1 MAESEE
7 ESVPPSPGQEKFLV
21 RTPRGDL
28 WLISKDAIPEIKH
41 SNDPNRQP
49 HDQRLVDILNAT
61 DGNLAEHFECPN
73 PGVKVQIAVVD
84 FDAPS

>member
-7 ESVPPSPGQEKFLV
+7 ESAPKFLV
-21 RTPRGDL
+21 RGANGDL
-28 WLISKDAIPEIKH
+28 WLISKDKIPKKVH
-41 SNDPNRQP
+41 SNAPNALPEDQDPV
-49 HDQRLVDILNAT
+49 LVGILDENETKVA
-61 DGNLAEHFECPN
+61 NHFHESAN